1 MVICAFTGLLT
12 PLGDTPYTYL
22 YKTMQGNTT
31 QNINEHLPMT
41 IVDETEALSAIVLIL
56 AILTFTKTKIKL
68 SDLFMIGGLCYLMLA
83 SKRQITMFCIIG
95 VLVVNKM
102 ICALIELYTK
112 NGLERTF
119 KWATTKLA
127 YIVMIGIM
135 LGLSYHF
142 YEPKQNDKYID
153 ASDYPVQAC
162 DYILENIDLT
172 TARFYNE
179 YNYGSYLIYRGI
191 PVFIDSRAD
200 LYAPEF
206 SGKKDDIFMD
216 FINTSSIGTFYEDT
230 FKKYDITHVITYKN
244 SKVNM
249 IITETKDPNYKK
261 LYDDKYFVVYER
273 LNV

>member
-1 MVICAFTGLLT
+1 MLT
-12 PLGDTPYTYL
+12 
-22 YKTMQGNTT
+22 
-31 QNINEHLPMT
+31 
-41 IVDETEALSAIVLIL
+41 
-56 AILTFTKTKIKL
+56 
-68 SDLFMIGGLCYLMLA
+68 
-83 SKRQITMFCIIG
+83 
-95 VLVVNKM
+95 
-102 ICALIELYTK
+102 
-112 NGLERTF
+112 
-119 KWATTKLA
+119 
-127 YIVMIGIM
+127 
-135 LGLSYHF
+135 
-142 YEPKQNDKYID
+142 
-153 ASDYPVQAC
+153 
-162 DYILENIDLT
+162 
-172 TARFYNE
+172 
-179 YNYGSYLIYRGI
+179 YLIYIGI